1 MQKVDIH
8 HTHVLKTSCTEFH
21 IITDTEDFNWNNFLD
36 GKPVASEVYK
46 ITTITTLPDGKRI
59 CKIFS
64 AV

>member
-1 MQKVDIH
+1 MRH
-8 HTHVLKTSCTEFH
+8 LHVLKTSETEFH
-21 IITDTEDFNWNNFLD
+21 IITDTDNFNWNNFLD

-46 ITTITTLPDGKRI
+46 ITTITKLPNGKRI